1 MNAPSNPR
9 GPRNRYQAALSTG
22 EFVPDAAQSSA
33 VDTLERV
40 YQELIAYPPKSGL
53 ALRWLPGRMTRWPPV
68 RGAYLWGGVGRGK
81 TWLMD
86 AFFGDLPFSRKRR
99 THFHRFMRDV
109 HQRRRQYADRSDPLD
124 PIAEDLA
131 REARVLCFDEFY
143 VSDIADAMILGRLTE
158 ALFERGV
165 TLVATSNCA
174 PDQLYQGGLQRAR
187 FLPAIERIGRH
198 CDVLA
203 VDGGT
208 DYRLRD
214 LEQLALY
221 VTGPDL
227 SPVQTLFRRGAP
239 QAQAN
244 IDLEVNDR
252 VLPAKQAGDSAAWF
266 TFETLC
272 TGPRGA
278 DDYIELAHLYQWI
291 VVSDVP
297 QLGGELENE
306 ARRFINLVDECYDRR
321 VNLVIQAEV
330 GVDALYC
337 GQRLRF
343 EFERT
348 YSRLTEMQTRAYLD
362 EPHRA

>member
-1 MNAPSNPR
+1 MNSAATNA
-9 GPRNRYQAALSTG
+9 GPRQRYQRALDSG
-22 EFVPDAAQSSA
+22 AFVADPAQAKA

-40 YQELIAYPPKSGL
+40 YRELVAYPPKSGL
-53 ALRWLPGRMTRWPPV
+53 ALRWLPSRMTRWPPV

-86 AFFGDLPFSRKRR
+86 AFFDDLPFGRKRR

-109 HQRRRQYADRSDPLD
+109 HQRRRNYAERSDPLD

-174 PDQLYQGGLQRAR
+174 PDQLYRGGLQRAR
-187 FLPAIERIGRH
+187 FLPAIERLNRH
-198 CDVLA
+198 CEVLN

-214 LEQLALY
+214 LDQLALY
-221 VTGPDL
+221 VTGPDTTAL
-227 SPVQTLFRRGAP
+227 KALFDRLAP
-239 QAQAN
+239 QANRNVALD
-244 IDLEVNDR
+244 INDR
-252 VLPAKQAGDSAAWF
+252 SLPATAAGESAAWF
-266 TFETLC
+266 TFSTLC
-272 TGPRGA
+272 MGPRSS

-291 VVSDVP
+291 VLSEVP
-297 QLGGELENE
+297 QLGGNLENE

-321 VNLVIQAEV
+321 VNLVIQADVSVES
-330 GVDALYC
+330 LYS